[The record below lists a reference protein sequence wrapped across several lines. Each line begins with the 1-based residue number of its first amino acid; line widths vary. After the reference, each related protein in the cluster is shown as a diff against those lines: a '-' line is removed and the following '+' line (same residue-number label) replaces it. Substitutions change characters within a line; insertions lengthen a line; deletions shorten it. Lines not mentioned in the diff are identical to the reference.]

1 MKPSRRFG
9 IILVLPV
16 LVQIPFIHF
25 SPKSVSFKQTTN
37 KRIEIIRGIHSRG
50 KRDCIGRRNN
60 KATTETSENKRMKE
74 RKRRKWGEDKEG
86 RRGRKDE
93 MENGFF
99 PSRPSKSGK
108 IPSDGKPKRE
118 RGEREGEGNKE
129 GRGGIGKGGGKK
141 GGGKSRYLAECRVF
155 E

>member
-37 KRIEIIRGIHSRG
+37 KRIEIIRGIHSQG
-50 KRDCIGRRNN
+50 NHDCIGRRNN
-60 KATTETSENKRMKE
+60 KATTETSGNKAMKE

-86 RRGRKDE
+86 RRGRKKRWKMVSSPPAPPNLE
-93 MENGFF
+93 
-99 PSRPSKSGK
+99 KSLVMGNQ
-108 IPSDGKPKRE
+108 
-118 RGEREGEGNKE
+118 RGREREGERGREREIKKE
-129 GRGGIGKGGGKK
+129 G
-141 GGGKSRYLAECRVF
+141 E